1 MLKAISNATVS
12 MVSELPAKIF
22 REHSIK
28 SQGDLEQVGKR
39 IVAIASMNTCKR

>member
-12 MVSELPAKIF
+12 MVSESPSHW

-28 SQGDLEQVGKR
+28 SGGDLEKVGKR
-39 IVAIASMNTCKR
+39 IVAIASMNTCKC